1 MNVNDATC
9 PLCLAEPGQPCVT
22 DGIPQLAASHA
33 ERQHL
38 ARLGPCPRCGAGVGE
53 PCFQKNKGFLL
64 LEHWSRM
71 ECLAVSC
78 DYCGALPRDLCHDSS
93 GNERSPHKRRVEWA
107 KAWCPADA

>member
-1 MNVNDATC
+1 MNINDATC

-22 DGIPQLAASHA
+22 AGAPELAASHA

-38 ARLGPCPRCGAGVGE
+38 ARLGACPRCGAGVGE
-53 PCFQKNKGFLL
+53 PCFQKKKGFLL

-78 DYCGALPRDLCHDSS
+78 EYCGASAGDLCT
-93 GNERSPHKRRVEWA
+93 SPGGIRGPHRCRVAEA
-107 KAWCPADA
+107 EAVAAFGAR